1 MLNFFAIAFIQAAS
15 IFFGIP
21 NQSPSA
27 ATSTT
32 STSIDGG
39 TGGWTGDEAA
49 TDGGTGGWTGDIA
62 ADGGTGGWTG
72 DIAQ

>member
-49 TDGGTGGWTGDIA
+49 TDGGTGDIA
-62 ADGGTGGWTG
+62 AEGGTGGWTG